1 MASLD
6 VEKTARTVFGDL
18 HRNWG
23 WLLAL
28 GILMVV
34 LGMVGLGMTYWLTV
48 VTMIWFGALAFVG
61 GIAQIFDAFKHKGWK
76 STAWHI
82 LVGLVYIA
90 AAVVFVIDPAGAAG
104 ILTLF
109 IAAALI
115 VVGVMR
121 IIMAFQV
128 RGGAAVWLGLAGA
141 VSILLGAMVFAN
153 WPLSGLWVIG
163 LFVAIDLIF
172 HGMALISVALAARSL
187 PMDPPGTKTAG

>member
-82 LVGLVYIA
+82 LVGLIGQASELSVTSDA
-90 AAVVFVIDPAGAAG
+90 PDDAVGFLLVGHLNNAFLQDAVVEK
-104 ILTLF
+104 
-109 IAAALI
+109 
-115 VVGVMR
+115 R
-121 IIMAFQV
+121 QV
-128 RGGAAVWLGLAGA
+128 E
-141 VSILLGAMVFAN
+141 SIETF
-153 WPLSGLWVIG
+153 
-163 LFVAIDLIF
+163 
-172 HGMALISVALAARSL
+172 
-187 PMDPPGTKTAG
+187 